1 MINSVEQYEYV
12 IGENVDEAHPN
23 GDLDRIVIDGEVMP
37 IRTGDTGNFDKDGN
51 AISRQKIMRGED
63 VAFLLEAVA
72 QRWNAYWWAE
82 YVWWYWET
90 ASKKTYVTEANGVP
104 PVSFSRKLS
113 AGWVSYLWDALD
125 DVCDSALI
133 SLDGI
138 SEAVTD
144 YGKTFEEVY
153 GRAGLS
159 EGLRFHRTYPAPSY
173 GAALPP
179 FDALFSFFMTEYY
192 LKCAVLS
199 SLSNSFHSVSSQNDL
214 GFEIEGDDVFASN
227 DGSHNLIWGVFAEKR
242 REDNGEGG
250 TEVKS
255 GTMYCFPKPDHEFFR
270 IRAPHLAEL
279 KAVFCVR
286 VYKENYGGY
295 DQKLVWLPIVAAKSG
310 ECFSLTAGL
319 CGFSSKAG
327 VVSLC
332 EKSGLGVPDAPDLGD
347 SYSVTDFVR
356 IGTFGMPKL
365 LGRWDDHTKWR

>member
-12 IGENVDEAHPN
+12 IGENVDEAHPH

-37 IRTGDTGNFDKDGN
+37 LRTGDTGNLDKDGN
-51 AISRQKIMRGED
+51 AIPRQKIMRGED
-63 VAFLLEAVA
+63 IAFMLEAVA
-72 QRWNAYWWAE
+72 QRWNEYWWAE
-82 YVWWYWET
+82 YVWWYWE
-90 ASKKTYVTEANGVP
+90 SSGKKYVTEANGVP
-104 PVSFSRKLS
+104 AVSFSRKLS
-113 AGWVSYLWDALD
+113 AGWVRYLWGALD
-125 DVCDSALI
+125 NVCDFALVSI
-133 SLDGI
+133 DGI

-159 EGLRFHRTYPAPSY
+159 EGLRFHRTHPAPSN

-179 FDALFSFFMTEYY
+179 FDAIFSLFMTESY
-192 LKCAVLS
+192 LNCAVLS
-199 SLSNSFHSVSSQNDL
+199 AGPRFHSSFAQLDL

-227 DGSHNLIWGVFAEKR
+227 DGSHNNLFWGAVATKR

-250 TEVKS
+250 TDLKS
-255 GTMYCFPKPDHEFFR
+255 GTMYCYPKSDVEFFR
-270 IRAPHLAEL
+270 VRAPHLAEL
-279 KAVFCVR
+279 KVVFCIR
-286 VYKENYGGY
+286 VYRQVYGGY

-310 ECFSLTAGL
+310 EWFSLTAGA

-332 EKSGLGVPDAPDLGD
+332 QKSGLGVPDAPDLGD
-347 SYSVTDFVR
+347 SYSATDSVR
-356 IGTFGMPKL
+356 IEIFSHKP